1 MKCHNCDFQ
10 WGKNGRRRSF
20 CNDHGKGFNRLDSI
34 GNSAFLKL
42 GFSLGCGR
50 FFLEIGSN
58 WGDTENEI
66 QYDFLCFL
74 CEHLGPRRL
83 RRLNVS
89 KCIKLL
95 RDVD

>member
-50 FFLEIGSN
+50 FF
-58 WGDTENEI
+58 
-66 QYDFLCFL
+66 
-74 CEHLGPRRL
+74 
-83 RRLNVS
+83 
-89 KCIKLL
+89 
-95 RDVD
+95 RD